1 MNGDVLLEVRKLSKS
16 YPSVGRGPLLVLEDL
31 DLSVK
36 AGEVIAIVGESGTG
50 KSTLLHLLGALDRP
64 DAGEVIVHGRNVF
77 DQNDESLSAFRND
90 QIGFVFQF
98 HHLLP
103 EFSAEENVMMP
114 ALVKGL
120 SPGEARPRALELLDL
135 VGLTDRAEH
144 RPGEL
149 SGGEKQRV
157 AIARALMNQPDLIL
171 ADEPTGNLD
180 EKTADALHEEMVR
193 LSRDLNQTFVL
204 VTHNLQFASMADRI
218 LVLEHGRL
226 KQEN

>member
-218 LVLEHGRL
+218 FVLEHGRL